1 MKKKIHLI
9 LVTFFFIIAANAQG
23 PQGILYE
30 AAARNANGNI
40 LANTPISI
48 RFSIHDSAANGNIAY
63 QEIHNTTT
71 NSTGM
76 FRVNIGFGNPVFGSL
91 NSINWANYYE
101 FMQVELDIAGG
112 SNYVNMGT
120 QQIMSVPYA
129 LFATKSTSVNIPAG
143 GTEGQILTTCNG
155 NLIWTNGGQCPDI
168 NSLNCDSA
176 INNGAFIYYGINAT
190 GLISVVIPYSGGN
203 GNPYCG
209 QSISSTGVTGLTA
222 TLSSGNF
229 ETNLGSI
236 SWDISGMPSDSGV
249 ANFAVNFGGLKCSFH
264 LNILASYPSIGSI
277 FLGGVIGYIYQ
288 PGDIGYIAGQTHG
301 IIVAPIDQSVGSSYG
316 CSGTHIVTSSSI
328 GTGLSNTN
336 NILASCSD
344 PGIAARLCHDFIL
357 NSYNGWYLPSK
368 NELVQLFNNKTLL
381 NTALQSIGGVPF
393 SPLLYISSTEYEYIN
408 THAYYCDFNSGAVN
422 HSQKNNNYY
431 VRAIRK
437 F

>member
-1 MKKKIHLI
+1 MEKKIYLI
-9 LVTFFFIIAANAQG
+9 LITFIFIIAAKAQG
-23 PQGILYE
+23 PQGIPYE

-40 LANTPISI
+40 LINTPISI
-48 RFSIHDSAANGNIAY
+48 RFSIHDSVANGNISY
-63 QEIHNTTT
+63 QETHNTTT

-101 FMQVELDIAGG
+101 FLQVELDVTGG

-129 LFATKSTSVNIPAG
+129 LFAIKSTSINIPVG

-155 NLIWTNGGQCPDI
+155 NVIWTNGGQCPDI
-168 NSLNCDSA
+168 NSLYCSSA
-176 INNGAFIYYGINAT
+176 INNGAIIYNGVNVT

-229 ETNLGSI
+229 ATNTSSI
-236 SWDISGMPSDSGV
+236 SWDISGMPSDTGV

-264 LNILASYPSIGSI
+264 LNIVANYPSIGSN

-288 PGDIGYIAGQTHG
+288 PGDNGYIAGQTHG
-301 IIVAPIDQSVGSSYG
+301 IIVAPFDQSNSSPYG
-316 CSGTHIVTSSSI
+316 CSGTHIVTSSNV

-344 PGIAARLCHDFIL
+344 TGIAARLCHDYIL
-357 NSYNGWYLPSK
+357 NSYNGWYLPST
-368 NELVQLFNNKTLL
+368 NELVKLFNNKILV
-381 NTALQSIGGVPF
+381 NTALQSIGGAPF
-393 SPLLYISSTEYEYIN
+393 SPVLYISSSEYSN
-408 THAYYCDFNSGAVN
+408 THAWYCDFNSGAVN
-422 HSQKNNNYY
+422 PSLKNNNYY